1 MMVTAAL
8 RPAFAG
14 LTWSA
19 VCLAA
24 GCALQPPPG
33 ADQLQQQALV
43 NLQVPAAWAG
53 GGALRDGAPSGEWL
67 AAFNDPKLQALA
79 DEALRHNLDLR
90 AAAARV
96 DAAAAAVQI
105 AHGALLPSV
114 GLAARTGG
122 KATGDNGQLSGV
134 IVSASWEIDVWG
146 RLRYGQRAAADEQA
160 SRQADQRFAQLS
172 LVAALARA
180 WFLAT
185 EALQQQRLVDD
196 SIATATQMRSL
207 VEQRMRVGVGS
218 EVEVAQARVALQSYR
233 DQALQVE
240 LAVAES
246 RRALELL
253 LGRYP
258 AAELQASAEFTPL
271 PPAAPLGVPSQLLE
285 RRPDVIA
292 AERRVAAAFNRVGEA
307 QAARLPRLS
316 LTAALSSISSSVFVL
331 QNRDNPSG
339 GFGATLLAPIFEGGA
354 LAAQVEL
361 RSAEQ
366 QQAVAAYAQVAQRA
380 FNEVETAL
388 ARQASLAAREPV
400 LVQGVAD
407 NARIFDLQQVRF
419 RVGSTDQRS
428 VSQQTLSLYSA
439 RLALLRLHTEQR
451 VQQVQLHLALGGA
464 VPSGAR

>member
-1 MMVTAAL
+1 
-8 RPAFAG
+8 
-14 LTWSA
+14 
-19 VCLAA
+19 
-24 GCALQPPPG
+24 
-33 ADQLQQQALV
+33 
-43 NLQVPAAWAG
+43 
-53 GGALRDGAPSGEWL
+53 
-67 AAFNDPKLQALA
+67 
-79 DEALRHNLDLR
+79 
-90 AAAARV
+90 
-96 DAAAAAVQI
+96 
-105 AHGALLPSV
+105 
-114 GLAARTGG
+114 
-122 KATGDNGQLSGV
+122 V

-146 RLRYGQRAAADEQA
+146 RLRYGQRAAADEHA

-172 LVAALARA
+172 ISAALARA

-196 SIATATQMRSL
+196 SIATATQLRSL
-207 VEQRMRVGVGS
+207 VEQRLRVGVGS
-218 EVEVAQARVALQSYR
+218 EVEVAQSRVALQSYR

-292 AERRVAAAFNRVGEA
+292 AERRVAAAFNRGGEA